1 MNYIDFVQTKIKK
14 KYNQELSLHICIC
27 QHMQSMTL
35 CEMKQTEHVCD
46 SECDIWQLHD
56 QNECLFVGT
65 YYITNSIRIA

>member
-46 SECDIWQLHD
+46 SECDI
-56 QNECLFVGT
+56 
-65 YYITNSIRIA
+65 